1 MRVST
6 FLMMATIAR
15 MIKAIALMIQDGR
28 TRN

>member
-15 MIKAIALMIQDGR
+15 MIKAIALMICQDIFFP
-28 TRN
+28 